1 MLKLLLLSLHSTLDY
16 ITSPGIIIPTLLL
29 LILMICYLYSLT
41 NMLRESTED
50 LKAQLYHERTE
61 GRRKLMADR
70 KNGKEEKER
79 SLSQRWKDLLP
90 HISATNSSQG
100 RTEAPPSDCEPVQ
113 IQWTSKEQQ
122 ILRKIQT
129 LERPSVSSINPTSLR
144 MLTPSPIADNPDG
157 EDEEEEEEDQCSS
170 TDNKDV
176 TELEDDTLGLL
187 LPFRTPQLLIVC
199 PAESVFGNVE
209 RGAGSAPKIW
219 ISKSASM
226 EHDLN

>member
-1 MLKLLLLSLHSTLDY
+1 MDY

-41 NMLRESTED
+41 TMLRESTED

-70 KNGKEEKER
+70 KKGKEDKER

-90 HISATNSSQG
+90 NISASESS
-100 RTEAPPSDCEPVQ
+100 RVKPEKLPSQSDPVSHL
-113 IQWTSKEQQ
+113 QWTSKEQQ
-122 ILRKIQT
+122 ILRKIQV

-144 MLTPSPIADNPDG
+144 ILTPSPLEGNA
-157 EDEEEEEEDQCSS
+157 EEEEEDQSCSS

-176 TELEDDTLGLL
+176 TELEEDTLGLRL
-187 LPFRTPQLLIVC
+187 RDTPT
-199 PAESVFGNVE
+199 S
-209 RGAGSAPKIW
+209 
-219 ISKSASM
+219 
-226 EHDLN
+226 